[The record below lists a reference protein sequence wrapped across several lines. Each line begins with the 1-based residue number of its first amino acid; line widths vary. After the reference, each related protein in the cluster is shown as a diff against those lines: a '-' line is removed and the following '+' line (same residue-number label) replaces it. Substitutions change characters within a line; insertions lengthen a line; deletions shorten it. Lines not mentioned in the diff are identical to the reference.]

1 MNTKMQ
7 SVHQKS
13 FTKAGIAAL
22 AIAIS
27 AGTAMAA
34 NPHMSP
40 EHKDTKKHVHD
51 ATAWLHLVPASTLM
65 GTEVIG
71 SDNNKVGTINDF
83 VIDRGTGRIAYA
95 IIGHGGILTLGQ
107 EVFAVQ
113 YNRLNYAPV
122 DESFK
127 VNMTKEQ
134 ANDQEEFLPENWSD
148 LNHSD
153 WMTELEEFVSGE
165 GDYRYGDEVL
175 TNQTTETVKGIIS
188 KITRLEVNTNE
199 EVTLTI
205 ERTTGKT
212 AKVTLGPSWYVM
224 GSNNAPSVN
233 DRVDIE
239 AFEYDDRLIATKAT
253 IAGQELKLRD
263 TNGNVYWD
271 SPSNKSPRFVML
283 SDLTSKNIEIGGTT
297 GGEVDDTII
306 ETTSGRVAFF
316 AFDPN
321 DNLFGLAD
329 EISLVPWSAI
339 QIANDMTLWSDLESK
354 QFENAYPMPENLGN
368 MRTQRD
374 ISPAYSR
381 FDLKTPVFE
390 ASNDDDSLCV
400 HHTESED

>member
-7 SVHQKS
+7 TVQQKS

-27 AGTAMAA
+27 AGTALAA

-40 EHKDTKKHVHD
+40 ERKNSEKHVHD

-95 IIGHGGILTLGQ
+95 IIAHGGILTLGQ

-113 YNRLNYAPV
+113 YNRLNYAPA
-122 DESFK
+122 DESFE
-127 VNMTKEQ
+127 VNMTKKQ
-134 ANDQEEFLPENWSD
+134 ANNQEEFLPENWSD
-148 LNHSD
+148 LNHTD

-175 TNQTTETVKGIIS
+175 TDRTTETVKGTIT
-188 KITRLEVNTNE
+188 KITRQEVNTSE
-199 EVTLTI
+199 EVILTI

-233 DRVDIE
+233 DRVELE
-239 AFEYDDRLIATKAT
+239 AFEHDNRLIATKAT

-263 TNGNVYWD
+263 TDGNVAWD
-271 SPSNKSPRFVML
+271 STKNSAPRFVML
-283 SDLTSKNIEIGGTT
+283 SDLTGKNIEIGGTT
-297 GGEVDDTII
+297 GGEVDDTVV
-306 ETTSGRVAFF
+306 EVTSGRVAFF

-339 QIANDMTLWSDLESK
+339 QVSKDMTLWSDVESS
-354 QFENAYPMPENLGN
+354 QFENAYPMPENLGM
-368 MRTQRD
+368 MRTKRD
-374 ISPAYSR
+374 ITPAYER
-381 FDLKTPVFE
+381 FNLNTPVFE
-390 ASNDDDSLCV
+390 PSNEIAHSSDRN
-400 HHTESED
+400 TEVED